1 MMCGF
6 PKPWNAVVATVV
18 NHNLDQPRTKER
30 KKIASAG
37 MMSRTSKDRVKK
49 AVKAGDAT
57 ALEKMLQEDLTGIN
71 ERDFVCALSIISHL
85 TINLVG
91 DYSINVFCHG

>member
-1 MMCGF
+1 
-6 PKPWNAVVATVV
+6 
-18 NHNLDQPRTKER
+18 
-30 KKIASAG
+30 
-37 MMSRTSKDRVKK
+37 MMSRASKDRVKK